1 MGYCLRTDARHVHA
15 SENIVN
21 TFIQSALQTAPM
33 PLTNSY
39 FQFDKNKRTKHI
51 TLYSTFKL

>member
-1 MGYCLRTDARHVHA
+1 MGSCLRTDARHVHA

-51 TLYSTFKL
+51 TLYSTFRL